1 MAFRGLSLRIRVF
14 ILAVSLAVSAV
25 GCGGSETID
34 DKGDGSKI
42 SVVVSVF
49 PLALAAKAV
58 GGNLV
63 EVLDLTPPGVEPH
76 DLELTTDQVD
86 ALADADLAL
95 MMGNDFQPDLEEV
108 AKKREGP
115 TKAMMEIA
123 AVSGASADAG
133 FDKSLKG
140 DPHVWLDPSR
150 MMAIANEIKD
160 ALGEIDPGN
169 KAEYVSNY
177 ESYSQELEALDAR
190 FSDAL
195 KNCKRRT
202 IVVAHEAFGWLATRY
217 GLTQLSLAGR
227 SPEQEPDPRQ
237 IAELAN
243 RMRDEG
249 ITTVFTEPLAP
260 KDVAKTLANEANARV
275 AILDPLE
282 VLYPDHKEGN
292 RKEATYRSVMEAN
305 LEALVVAL
313 DCDQT

>member
-1 MAFRGLSLRIRVF
+1 MAFRGLSFRIKVS
-14 ILAVSLAVSAV
+14 ILAVSLVVSAV
-25 GCGGSETID
+25 GCGGSETIE
-34 DKGDGSKI
+34 DKDEGSKI
-42 SVVVSVF
+42 SVVASVF

-86 ALADADLAL
+86 ALAEADLAL

-150 MMAIANEIKD
+150 MMAIANEIND

-177 ESYSQELEALDAR
+177 ERYSQELEALDAR

-202 IVVAHEAFGWLATRY
+202 IVVAHEAFGRLTSRY
-217 GLTQLSLAGR
+217 GLVQLSLAGR

-237 IAELAN
+237 IAELAK

-260 KDVAKTLANEANARV
+260 KDVAKTLAHEANAKV

-282 VLYPDHKEGN
+282 VLDSDQKQGN

-305 LEALVVAL
+305 LKALVVAL